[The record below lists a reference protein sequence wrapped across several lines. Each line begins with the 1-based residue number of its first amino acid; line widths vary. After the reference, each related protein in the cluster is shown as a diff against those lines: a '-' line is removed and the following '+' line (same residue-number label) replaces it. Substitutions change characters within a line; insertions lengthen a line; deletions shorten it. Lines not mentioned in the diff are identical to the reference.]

1 MASSSPYSI
10 KIFIS
15 YSHFDHEWLERLQ
28 VHLKPLQ
35 RAWKVD
41 VWDDTRVQP
50 GQEWKQEIQRAI
62 EAAKIAILL
71 ISADFL
77 ASEFIAT
84 QELPSL
90 LSAAEA
96 KGTVIMPV
104 ILSKCSSESLDA
116 LSKFRTVN
124 HDSGPLAGRP
134 RHKKE
139 EFWAQLTD
147 MIVETLK
154 HSGPPRR
161 SRGSP
166 GQVEAGALSSCDRDA
181 RSRDGNRL
189 KEARVLLVEND
200 GFWQEFLQKQV
211 CEALP
216 GSDPPLIA
224 ERFQDGV
231 TKLWEGGWDLVVTD
245 IGLPPD
251 GGIELGMLLV
261 RLAKTEQVPCIVVS
275 GTVPLTD
282 QHVEELLGE
291 WYRARR
297 FFGKDDLTDSPE
309 LQYEFQDLIREIV
322 AGSRRRSHGRRKSP
336 ARRG

>member
-1 MASSSPYSI
+1 MASSSPYSS

-15 YSHFDHEWLERLQ
+15 YHHDDQKWLERLQ
-28 VHLKPLQ
+28 VHLKPLE

-50 GQEWKQEIQRAI
+50 GQEWRKEIQRAI

-77 ASEFIAT
+77 ASDFIT
-84 QELPSL
+84 RHQLPSL
-90 LSAAEA
+90 LEAAEIN
-96 KGTVIMPV
+96 GTQIMPV
-104 ILSKCSSESLDA
+104 ILSRCGFKHIPT
-116 LSKFRTVN
+116 LSDFKTVN
-124 HDSGPLAGRP
+124 PDSRPLAGRP
-134 RHKKE
+134 WDKREK
-139 EFWAQLTD
+139 FWADLID
-147 MIVETLK
+147 MIVEALK
-154 HSGPPRR
+154 PGVASLKQVSGPRNRKAAANLCRLPAV
-161 SRGSP
+161 S
-166 GQVEAGALSSCDRDA
+166 Q
-181 RSRDGNRL
+181 DGDGV

-200 GFWQEFLQKQV
+200 GFWQEFLQRQV
-211 CEALP
+211 SKALP

-231 TKLWEGGWDLVVTD
+231 TKLWEGGWDLIVTD

-282 QHVEELLGE
+282 QHVEELLGK